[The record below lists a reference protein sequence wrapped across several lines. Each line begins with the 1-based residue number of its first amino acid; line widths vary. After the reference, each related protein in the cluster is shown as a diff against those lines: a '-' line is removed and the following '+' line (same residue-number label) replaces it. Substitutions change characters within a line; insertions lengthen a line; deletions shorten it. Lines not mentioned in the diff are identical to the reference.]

1 MSDNILKVELL
12 YKSRK
17 KNMFVAYLLG
27 AVFGGFGV
35 HYFYAGKSDYGL
47 CILAFLALTVFTGGA
62 TLFIHVLAVLAGVIH
77 TCFVIEE
84 VNKDIY
90 QECKIMVGDD

>member
-12 YKSRK
+12 YNSRK
-17 KNMFVAYLLG
+17 KNMFVGYLLG

-47 CILAFLALTVFTGGA
+47 CILALLALTIFTGGA
-62 TLFIHVLAVLAGVIH
+62 TLFIHVIAMLAGVIH
-77 TCFVIEE
+77 TYFVVEDA
-84 VNKDIY
+84 NKVIY
-90 QECKIMVGDD
+90 QECKIMVGD